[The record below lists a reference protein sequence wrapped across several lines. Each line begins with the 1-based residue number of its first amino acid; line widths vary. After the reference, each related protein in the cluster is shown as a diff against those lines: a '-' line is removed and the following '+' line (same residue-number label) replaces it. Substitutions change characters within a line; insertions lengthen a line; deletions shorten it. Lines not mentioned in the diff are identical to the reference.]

1 MEYLKE
7 LTEVE
12 TELVP
17 DNWILVRE
25 RAQTTGLCSKGGILN
40 TRVSVEERSCREGV

>member
-7 LTEVE
+7 LIEVE

-25 RAQTTGLCSKGGILN
+25 RAQTTGLCSKDGILN
-40 TRVSVEERSCREGV
+40 TRREL